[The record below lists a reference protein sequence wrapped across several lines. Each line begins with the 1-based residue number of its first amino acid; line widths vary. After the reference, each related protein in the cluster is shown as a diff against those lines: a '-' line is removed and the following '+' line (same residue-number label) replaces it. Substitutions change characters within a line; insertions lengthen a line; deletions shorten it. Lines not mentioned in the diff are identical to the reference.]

1 MLLKTEAICTYFS
14 HQNDAPCLHV
24 RECFFFRSRFSRTGE
39 CLLYNDIQY
48 TFCAQGK
55 EARVLFVFSF

>member
-1 MLLKTEAICTYFS
+1 MYIFLTPKRCSMPPRARMF
-14 HQNDAPCLHV
+14 
-24 RECFFFRSRFSRTGE
+24 FFFRSRFSRTRE

>member
-1 MLLKTEAICTYFS
+1 MPPRARMFY
-14 HQNDAPCLHV
+14 
-24 RECFFFRSRFSRTGE
+24 FRSRFSRTGE

>member
-1 MLLKTEAICTYFS
+1 MYIFLTPKQCSMPPRARMGFF
-14 HQNDAPCLHV
+14 
-24 RECFFFRSRFSRTGE
+24 FFFRSRFSRTGE

>member
-1 MLLKTEAICTYFS
+1 MYIFLTPKRCSMPPRARMFY
-14 HQNDAPCLHV
+14 
-24 RECFFFRSRFSRTGE
+24 FRSRFSRTGE